1 MQSGVIGGRIG
12 ASIAQRWVRNHGLKG
27 AYIRSGIGC
36 LAFAFLMQLVFSV
49 APPDDPSNHRAG
61 VILVVSLVVMG
72 VGSFVAAFRAR
83 HLGFLNGRHH
93 SRWDGRVRRL
103 IRDGDLREAETLLR
117 QMIAAAQ
124 TEGRSRA
131 SSGWEATTTLCSEF
145 SGDRAVSTRKPAQ
158 SGSMNESSTMLA
170 RYRRVC
176 GSVSSGWT
184 RAPRRRSDGS
194 IRLA

>member
-61 VILVVSLVVMG
+61 VILVVSFVVMG

-124 TEGRSRA
+124 TEGTIASELWLGGYYDTLFGVLRRQGRLDEEARA
-131 SSGWEATTTLCSEF
+131 IRQYERVVDHARPLSPRLRKRLERLDARAEEAE
-145 SGDRAVSTRKPAQ
+145 
-158 SGSMNESSTMLA
+158 
-170 RYRRVC
+170 
-176 GSVSSGWT
+176 
-184 RAPRRRSDGS
+184 
-194 IRLA
+194 